1 MKRVIRVVPIV
12 VIVVLMVVL
21 VVKRKKEIKMATPY
35 GVRPIPVHVAT
46 VRKETMEKTHDYLGV
61 IEANRQAMI
70 SSRISARVNI
80 VPVTEGDVVQ
90 KGALLVQL
98 DDQDLEAENGA
109 LEARIKGLNAT
120 IKSLEINLDYWTKEN
135 ERDIKLVEKGVIPR
149 AEADNTGN
157 KFADAVAKLQ
167 SARDSLNTLKQNQ
180 KTIAAK
186 MEYTKMV
193 SPFEG
198 LVTARNVDPGD
209 LAVPGKTLL
218 VLEDRS
224 KYKIA
229 FDAPQED
236 AGQLRVGLSV
246 HTKINN
252 RQMYL
257 KITHIYP
264 SFNKSRMIRVEV
276 EITPSETIRIGT
288 FVPLSVV
295 LVQHEDAIT
304 IPQESIMQSPSGKTA
319 VFIVK
324 NGIVEAK
331 DVEIIMTSNN
341 RIEVTGVA
349 EGEQVVTSTF
359 LGWASLASGL
369 KVEVVK

>member
-21 VVKRKKEIKMATPY
+21 VIKRKKEIKMATPC
-35 GVRPIPVHVAT
+35 GVRPIPVHVAS
-46 VRKETMEKTHDYLGV
+46 VSKETMEKTHDYLGV

-80 VPVTEGDVVQ
+80 VPVTEGDDVK

-109 LEARIKGLNAT
+109 LDARIKGLNAT

-135 ERDIKLVEKGVIPR
+135 ERNIKLVEKGVIPR

-209 LAVPGKTLL
+209 LAVPGKILL

-236 AGQLRVGLSV
+236 AAQLSVGLPV
-246 HTKINN
+246 HAKINN
-252 RQMYL
+252 KQMDL

-264 SFNKSRMIRVEV
+264 SFNKARMIRVEA
-276 EITPSETIRIGT
+276 EIAPSENIRIGT

-295 LVQHEDAIT
+295 LVQHKNVIT
-304 IPQESIMQSPSGKTA
+304 IPQESLMQNPAGKTV
-319 VFIVK
+319 VFVV
-324 NGIVEAK
+324 NGGQLMAK
-331 DVEIIMTSNN
+331 DVEIIMTNNN

-369 KVEVVK
+369 NVEVVK